1 MACSVQFFLVFS
13 LIFLFSFSVSQE
25 PLLPRAAIIPVS
37 KDPLTLQYVTHV
49 FLGERFAP
57 VKLVVDVNGPY
68 LWVDCASIPLSKS
81 QNPIKSCSLECSMAK
96 SSACTVSFG
105 SKSCTLQSENPITR
119 MITSG
124 NLAEDR
130 ISMEFEDGVNS
141 GFMASIDNFFF
152 SCAPKLLLKGL
163 ANGAKGVLGLGNTRI
178 SLPTQS
184 ARTFGF
190 FQRRFSLCLSSSD
203 GLISLAESSDVS
215 LLGGEISRSMVYT
228 PLISKPGGAG
238 EEYKINVRSIKISG
252 KRLSMNQ
259 ENIGG
264 TKISTIAPYTT
275 MESKIYDTFVD
286 AYIKAAT
293 SLNMTRVAPVAPF
306 GVCFGSKGVENSR
319 IGPNVPIID
328 LILQS
333 EMVKWRIYGRNSMV
347 QVSDEVMC
355 LGFLD
360 GGLNQRD
367 PFVIGGYQL
376 EDYVLEF
383 HLGTSMLGI
392 SSSLL
397 MGQRKC
403 SDFKLPREIS

>member
-1 MACSVQFFLVFS
+1 MACSVHFFLVFS
-13 LIFLFSFSVSQE
+13 LIFLFNFSVSQE
-25 PLLPRAAIIPVS
+25 PVLPKAAIIPVS
-37 KDPLTLQYVTHV
+37 KDPLTLQYVTQV
-49 FLGERFAP
+49 LLGEKLAP

-68 LWVDCASIPLSKS
+68 LWVDCAYNPLSKS
-81 QNPIKSCSLECSMAK
+81 QNPIKSCSIECSMAK
-96 SSACTVSFG
+96 SSACTMSFG
-105 SKSCTLQSENPITR
+105 TKSCTLQSENPISR
-119 MITSG
+119 MVTSG
-124 NLAEDR
+124 NLAQDR

-141 GFMASIDNFFF
+141 GFMASIDNFLF
-152 SCAPKLLLKGL
+152 SCVPKLLLEGI

-178 SLPTQS
+178 SLPTQI
-184 ARTFGF
+184 AGTFGF

-228 PLISKPGGAG
+228 PLISKPSGAG
-238 EEYKINVRSIKISG
+238 EEYKINVKSIKISG
-252 KRLSMNQ
+252 KKLSMNQ

-264 TKISTIAPYTT
+264 AKISTTVPYTT
-275 MESKIYDTFVD
+275 MQSKIYGTFVD

-293 SLNMTRVAPVAPF
+293 SLNISSVAPVAPF
-306 GVCFGSKGVENSR
+306 GVCFRSKGVENSR
-319 IGPNVPIID
+319 MGPNVPIID
-328 LILQS
+328 LVLQS

-397 MGQRKC
+397 MEQRKC
-403 SDFKLPREIS
+403 SDFKLPKKIS